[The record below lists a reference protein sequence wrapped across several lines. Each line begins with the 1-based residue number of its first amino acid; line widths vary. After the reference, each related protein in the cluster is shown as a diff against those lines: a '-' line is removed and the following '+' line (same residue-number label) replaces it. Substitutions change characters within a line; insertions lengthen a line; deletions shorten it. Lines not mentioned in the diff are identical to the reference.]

1 MGRRQRAVAYVLVEW
16 YFKNM
21 KVQLELF
28 SILREKLPR
37 EARGQTVLELS
48 DGATVADIVRE
59 LDITGNIVVSV
70 NDLHDPERS
79 RKLNDGDNVKMF
91 SSVGGG

>member
-1 MGRRQRAVAYVLVEW
+1 
-16 YFKNM
+16 M
-21 KVQLELF
+21 KIQLELF

-48 DGATVADIVRE
+48 EGATVADIIAQ

-70 NDLHDPERS
+70 NDVHDPERS
-79 RKLNDGDNVKMF
+79 QALKEGDNVKMF

>member
-1 MGRRQRAVAYVLVEW
+1 
-16 YFKNM
+16 M

-48 DGATVADIVRE
+48 EGATVADIVTR

-70 NDLHDPERS
+70 NDIHDPQRS
-79 RKLNDGDNVKMF
+79 RALNDGDNVKMF